1 MLAYK
6 GYEIW
11 IRIRR
16 YMLIIIFVTNKRKV
30 YVKNKTLV
38 EILKSYVRL
47 IFKAYFYNIDIKK
60 IIGISRRLHHFC
72 ISSVL
77 PINQSVTSH

>member
-16 YMLIIIFVTNKRKV
+16 YMLVIIFVTNKRKV

-60 IIGISRRLHHFC
+60 LLEFPGASTIFVSRVFFQLIS
-72 ISSVL
+72 
-77 PINQSVTSH
+77 Q